1 MQLEDGPGHGAP
13 SADGSDSSRE
23 RKMILPPSK
32 ASAKPPRSPRRRWTG
47 IGASRPIPSSIASP
61 PIFPL
66 LLPCVAARSAL
77 ATFRLFIYRAAHI
90 RQNPK
95 DDARP
100 GGRGKGGSRQWQHPH
115 LALAAFGWLHATPIL
130 SREAVGNHTVLPLY
144 LYVLKLLMLCTSSN
158 SRSRSQTPLDSIQT
172 TLEGVVNIHQSS
184 CTRFTPSSSS
194 AISHPRTLLSSRQTT
209 SC

>member
-115 LALAAFGWLHATPIL
+115 LALAAFGWLEARAAACHAHSVPG
-130 SREAVGNHTVLPLY
+130 SGRKSHG
-144 LYVLKLLMLCTSSN
+144 SSLVFV
-158 SRSRSQTPLDSIQT
+158 RSETFD
-172 TLEGVVNIHQSS
+172 VVY
-184 CTRFTPSSSS
+184 
-194 AISHPRTLLSSRQTT
+194 
-209 SC
+209 